1 MPPTPDETEKLI
13 ATLVEATDSILRGEY
28 SSGKTAIDTEEVLS
42 TLAQKINAM
51 VINLKTAEALSQSEE
66 TSPGILG
73 LMAHSTESVLDKTDQ
88 LLNMIDRMM
97 RQNQQKTHVVQH
109 LSAMK
114 AVINDI
120 VASQSYHDVAR
131 QKMDAM
137 VNDLRQVR
145 KWMIETLVILNLNK
159 DSSPEN
165 VQKKTELLREVNTSS
180 ATEELSQKLV
190 DDLLAEYGF

>member
-73 LMAHSTESVLDKTDQ
+73 LMAHSTESVLDKTDH